1 MKALW
6 LLAALAADPET
17 LLMEAI
23 RLHQQGQA
31 SAAIPKYEA
40 YLAERPRNPIA
51 LSNLGAALAG
61 QGRYEE
67 AASRYRSALAI
78 AENPGVRLNLGL
90 ALYKQVLLDDA
101 IEQFLRVREAQPENR
116 QVALL
121 LADSWLATG
130 EHGKV
135 IALLEP
141 WERHNANDPAVNYL
155 LGTALIRDNQV
166 ARGEVIVDRI
176 LRNGESPEALL
187 LLASVQL
194 AGTANKDA
202 LRSIEKAI
210 DLNPALP
217 GVYTVY
223 GFARLND
230 GNPDGAKEAFLR
242 ELDAHPDDFEANL
255 QVGALFRVE
264 RDFARARAYFD
275 KARLLRPRSVA
286 LKFQFGA
293 LALAENRLDEALEQ
307 LESVA
312 REAPDF
318 VEGHV
323 SLATLYY
330 RLKRKEDGDRE
341 RAIVQR
347 LNEQIQQK
355 ELKKN

>member
-1 MKALW
+1 MKAFW
-6 LLAALAADPET
+6 LLAALAADPEI
-17 LLMEAI
+17 LLKEAI
-23 RLHQQGQA
+23 RLHQQGQPA
-31 SAAIPKYEA
+31 AAIPKYEA
-40 YLAERPRNPIA
+40 YLAERPRHPIA
-51 LSNLGAALAG
+51 LSNLGAALAAE
-61 QGRYEE
+61 GRYEQ
-67 AASRYRSALAI
+67 AAARYRSALEI
-78 AENPGVRLNLGL
+78 ADNPGVRLNLGL
-90 ALYKQVLLDDA
+90 ALYKQVLLEEA
-101 IEQFLRVREAQPENR
+101 VEEFLRVRQAQPENR

-121 LADSWLATG
+121 LADSWLALG

-141 WERHNANDPAVNYL
+141 LERLNPHDAAVNYL
-155 LGTALIRDNQV
+155 LGTALIRGGHV
-166 ARGEVIVDRI
+166 ERGQVIVDRI
-176 LRNGESPEALL
+176 LRDGESPEALL

-210 DLNPALP
+210 AMNPALP
-217 GVYTVY
+217 GVWTVY
-223 GFARLND
+223 GLARLND
-230 GNPDGAKEAFLR
+230 GNPEGAKEAFLR
-242 ELDAHPDDFEANL
+242 ELAAHPDDFEANL
-255 QVGALFRVE
+255 QLGALFRVE
-264 RDFARARAYFD
+264 RDFERARQHFE

-286 LKFQFGA
+286 LKYQFGA
-293 LALAENRLDEALEQ
+293 LALAENRLGEALEQ
-307 LESVA
+307 LEAVT
-312 REAPDF
+312 REAPEF

>member
-6 LLAALAADPET
+6 LLAALAADPEI
-17 LLMEAI
+17 LLKDAI
-23 RLHQQGQA
+23 RLHQQGNA
-31 SAAIPKYEA
+31 VAAIPKYEA
-40 YLAERPRNPIA
+40 YLAERPHNPIA

-67 AASRYRSALAI
+67 ASRRYRAALTI
-78 AENPGVRLNLGL
+78 ADNPGVRLNLGL
-90 ALYKQVLLDDA
+90 ALYKQVLLDEA
-101 IEQFLRVREAQPENR
+101 IEEFLRVRAAQPANR

-130 EHGKV
+130 ENAKV

-141 WERHNANDPAVNYL
+141 WERQDPNDPAVNYL
-155 LGTALIRDNQV
+155 LGTALIRANQV
-166 ARGEVIVDRI
+166 SRGQVVVDRI
-176 LRNGESPEALL
+176 LRDGESPEALL

-210 DLNPALP
+210 QLKPDLP
-217 GVYTVY
+217 GVWTVF
-223 GFARLND
+223 GLARLND
-230 GNPDGAKEAFLR
+230 GNPEGAREAFLR
-242 ELDAHPDDFEANL
+242 ELEAYPDDFEANL
-255 QVGALFRVE
+255 QVGALYRVDRE
-264 RDFARARAYFD
+264 FARARAHFE

-286 LKFQFGA
+286 LKYQFGA
-293 LALAENRLDEALEQ
+293 LALAENRFDEALEQ
-307 LESVA
+307 LEAVT

-347 LNEQIQQK
+347 LNEQIQRK
-355 ELKKN
+355 ELKRN